1 MADLS
6 SPLVNDQSKILSPE
20 RPPATFGQCEVED
33 CPARWIRLIPDP
45 APVMVHDPLANSQP
59 DTMANIMAVPMK
71 TTKNVK
77 DVVGSF
83 FDTYTVVGY

>member
-1 MADLS
+1 
-6 SPLVNDQSKILSPE
+6 
-20 RPPATFGQCEVED
+20 
-33 CPARWIRLIPDP
+33 
-45 APVMVHDPLANSQP
+45 MVHDPLANSQP